1 MNAIRTVLSLSAA
14 LTVFFSMA
22 PACLADAGSY
32 RNPGMNENFRNAS
45 ALIKYEM
52 YEDAITY
59 LLRAD
64 KEEPNNADINNLLGF
79 SYRKLGKYD
88 KANQYYQKAL
98 RIDPKHRG
106 ALEYLG
112 ELYVETNQ
120 LNKAKQQLAKLD
132 EVCLFRCDEYKKL
145 KQAIENKT
153 RQMAEER

>member
-1 MNAIRTVLSLSAA
+1 MFAIRTVSLLSAA
-14 LTVFFSMA
+14 VTVCFALTPVA
-22 PACLADAGSY
+22 LADTGSY
-32 RNPGMNENFRNAS
+32 RNPGINENFRNGS
-45 ALIKYEM
+45 ALIEYEM

-79 SYRKLGKYD
+79 SYRKLGEYN
-88 KANQYYQKAL
+88 KANRYYQKAL

-120 LNKAKQQLAKLD
+120 LSKAKQQLARLD
-132 EVCLFRCDEYKKL
+132 EVCVFRCDEYKKL

-153 RQMAEER
+153 RQIAGE

>member
-14 LTVFFSMA
+14 MAAFLLAA
-22 PACLADAGSY
+22 PAGAADTGSY
-32 RNPGMNENFRNAS
+32 RNPGINENLRNGS
-45 ALIKYEM
+45 MLIKYEM

-64 KEEPNNADINNLLGF
+64 KEVPNNADVNNLLGF

-88 KANQYYQKAL
+88 KATRYYEKAL
-98 RIDPKHRG
+98 QIDPKHRG

-120 LNKAKQQLAKLD
+120 LAKARQQLAKLD

-145 KQAIENKT
+145 KQAIEDKA
-153 RQMAEER
+153 RQMAEQK

>member
-1 MNAIRTVLSLSAA
+1 MHAVRTVLSLSAA
-14 LTVFFSMA
+14 LAVFISM
-22 PACLADAGSY
+22 PASPANTGSY
-32 RNPGMNENFRNAS
+32 RNPGLNENFRNGS
-45 ALIKYEM
+45 ALIEYEM

-64 KEEPNNADINNLLGF
+64 QEEPNNADINNLLGF

-88 KANQYYQKAL
+88 KASQYYQKAL
-98 RIDPKHRG
+98 RIDPRHRG

-120 LNKAKQQLAKLD
+120 LKKARQQLAKLD

-145 KQAIENKT
+145 KQAIEDKT
-153 RQMAEER
+153 RQMAEQK

>member
-1 MNAIRTVLSLSAA
+1 MNTVRTGLLLSTA
-14 LTVFFSMA
+14 LTVFISTSA
-22 PACLADAGSY
+22 SPANTGSY
-32 RNPGMNENFRNAS
+32 RNPDLNENFRNGS

-64 KEEPNNADINNLLGF
+64 QEEPNNADINNLLGF
-79 SYRKLGKYD
+79 SHRKLGKYD

-120 LNKAKQQLAKLD
+120 LKKARQQLAKLD
-132 EVCLFRCDEYKKL
+132 EVCLLRCDEYKKL
-145 KQAIENKT
+145 KRAIEEKT
-153 RQMAEER
+153 QQVAEEHN